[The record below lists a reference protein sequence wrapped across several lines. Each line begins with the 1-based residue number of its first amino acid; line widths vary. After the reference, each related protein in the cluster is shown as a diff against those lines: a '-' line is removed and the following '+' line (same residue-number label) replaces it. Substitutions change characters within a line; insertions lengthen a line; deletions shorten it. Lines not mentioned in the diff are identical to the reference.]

1 MNKKKIELE
10 QIILVMM
17 FGIIFLANNLSPLCI
32 DDFGYAFSRAT
43 DERITNFIELISSVN
58 AFSANGRYIA
68 CFLIQLFLI
77 FPKVLFNIVNS
88 IIFIFQLVLLRRLC
102 CTDARKNWK
111 ILIGIIGLIW
121 CFVPA
126 FGEDYLWLC
135 AAISYSWGATLSLLY
150 TCYFS
155 RYLHNN
161 IEEYSIIR
169 QIAICII
176 GFLLGAYAETT
187 AILAVVVPAVYCFA
201 VRIIYTRK
209 IKLWLILS
217 EISACS
223 GLLFLVTRPAERIKI
238 MEPSF
243 SKYLTRLHV
252 LVIKYIEAFWILL
265 LFFFIFL
272 LFVLIKMKCSDKK
285 YLIQK
290 YIDSAIYL
298 LISLGINSAMIFAS
312 SYPSRVMLL
321 TGLFLFL
328 SILSFVYEAKDI
340 VQYDLFFWRIWAI
353 ATGVVMMGTMFY
365 GMYDICNY
373 GNKISIMYANIKE
386 QADLGNVKIVVSE
399 CPEYDSKYINY
410 NEYAYFNTDPENYVN
425 KYFMRYMKY
434 DGTIQVEDKS
444 IKD

>member
-1 MNKKKIELE
+1 MKKKKIELE
-10 QIILVMM
+10 HIILVAM
-17 FGIIFLANNLSPLCI
+17 FGIIFLANSVSPLCI

-43 DERITNFIELISSVN
+43 DERITNFIELISSVK

-68 CFLIQLFLI
+68 CFFIQLFLI

-102 CTDARKNWK
+102 CTDVRKSWK

-121 CFVPA
+121 CFIPA

-135 AAISYSWGATLSLLY
+135 AAISYLWGTTLSLLY

-155 RYLHNN
+155 RYLHNM
-161 IEEYSIIR
+161 ESYSITR
-169 QIAICII
+169 QIVICII

-187 AILAVVVPAVYCFA
+187 AIVAVAVPVVYCLA
-201 VRIIYTRK
+201 VRIIYKRN
-209 IKLWLILS
+209 IKLWLIWS

-238 MEPSF
+238 TDPSF

-252 LVIKYIEAFWILL
+252 LIIKYIDAFWILL
-265 LFFFIFL
+265 LFFFIFIL
-272 LFVLIKMKCSDKK
+272 YVLIKMKCSDIK

-312 SYPSRVMLL
+312 
-321 TGLFLFL
+321 
-328 SILSFVYEAKDI
+328 
-340 VQYDLFFWRIWAI
+340 
-353 ATGVVMMGTMFY
+353 
-365 GMYDICNY
+365 
-373 GNKISIMYANIKE
+373 
-386 QADLGNVKIVVSE
+386 
-399 CPEYDSKYINY
+399 
-410 NEYAYFNTDPENYVN
+410 
-425 KYFMRYMKY
+425 
-434 DGTIQVEDKS
+434 
-444 IKD
+444 